1 MAGAAEI
8 THYIQS
14 VDKDLTLAINSL
26 NSTVSDAIWQFFS
39 FKSSWY
45 ILYIAIAII
54 LFLRLGWKK
63 GLVGLLACI
72 LCIVCCDQTANIVK
86 DAVQRLR
93 PCWDGEMIA
102 RGLHLLEGRGGRFG
116 FFSAH
121 AANAMGFAV
130 CSIMCFKM
138 DNSHKHGFYSAAMPT
153 WALLVG
159 ISRVFVG
166 KHFLGD
172 VCAGWFVGF
181 VFGTCLGLIAQR
193 IIKRLSQPS

>member
-1 MAGAAEI
+1 MAGTAEVA
-8 THYIQS
+8 HFIQGI
-14 VDKDLTLAINSL
+14 DKDVTLAINSL

-45 ILYIAIAII
+45 ILYAAIAII
-54 LFLRLGWKK
+54 LFLKLGWKK
-63 GLVGLLACI
+63 GFIALAASV
-72 LCIVCCDQTANIVK
+72 LCIVCCDQTAGLVK

-93 PCWDGEMIA
+93 PCWDGEMLA
-102 RGLHLLEGRGGRFG
+102 RGLHILERKGGQYG

-130 CSIMCFKM
+130 CSIMCLKM
-138 DNSHKHGFYSAAMPT
+138 DGKHNHGFYNIAMPT

-159 ISRVFVG
+159 MSRVFVG

-172 VCAGWFVGF
+172 VCVGWMVGF
-181 VFGTCLGLIAQR
+181 VFGICLGTIALN
-193 IIKRLSQPS
+193 IAKRVSRPS